1 MLRHCRLLPIA
12 VALLVP
18 AATASAREA
27 CQERTLSLRYS
38 PQEGRHWCW
47 AASGQMVMEWL
58 GEKPQ
63 HACQCRQAEQVLGVT
78 GCCASST
85 SCTRAADAPA
95 ACDEPRWPGF
105 VDRPERYRFH
115 YETTCDD
122 LPGRQDD
129 VACDL
134 RPLGWRELTA
144 EICAGRPVL
153 AALRAAGSTQGH
165 VVVVKGFSTRPHRR
179 VLVVD
184 PIQLCPPGRDCEGEL
199 DEAFWLSYDE
209 FAAGWGGRRHWV
221 DFHGIRAGS
230 EKRSARP
237 TKKHLEPKGR
247 EVARSARRA
256 REDKDAGPRR
266 AFVSRG
272 QGDGYAR

>member
-1 MLRHCRLLPIA
+1 MLRSCRLLPIA

-38 PQEGRHWCW
+38 PQEGRRWCW

-58 GEKPQ
+58 GEKPGRS
-63 HACQCRQAEQVLGVT
+63 CQCRQAERVLGVT

-85 SCTRAADAPA
+85 SCTRATDAPA
-95 ACDEPRWPGF
+95 ACDEPRWPAF
-105 VDRPERYRFH
+105 VDRPERYRFD

-129 VACDL
+129 GACDM
-134 RPLGWRELTA
+134 RPLGWRELAA

-165 VVVVKGFSTRPHRR
+165 VVVVKGFSTRPSRR

-184 PIQLCPPGRDCEGEL
+184 PLQLCPPRARL
-199 DEAFWLSYDE
+199 
-209 FAAGWGGRRHWV
+209 RR
-221 DFHGIRAGS
+221 RAG
-230 EKRSARP
+230 RGLLAALRGVRRGLGRP
-237 TKKHLEPKGR
+237 PPLGR
-247 EVARSARRA
+247 LPRNPRA
-256 REDKDAGPRR
+256 LTPRR
-266 AFVSRG
+266 TPFRKT
-272 QGDGYAR
+272 